1 MRRISYMVEVLSGE
15 ILSLADGGGVQRI
28 VLAEGR
34 LRASNQISTDK
45 VGGLRVVKTKPL
57 STFVNGGQDAS
68 LPIVRRSHVRDSP
81 FTIDKQN

>member
-1 MRRISYMVEVLSGE
+1 VEEVKVRRISYMVEVLSGE

-57 STFVNGGQDAS
+57 STFVNGGAGC
-68 LPIVRRSHVRDSP
+68 LPTYREKVSC
-81 FTIDKQN
+81 